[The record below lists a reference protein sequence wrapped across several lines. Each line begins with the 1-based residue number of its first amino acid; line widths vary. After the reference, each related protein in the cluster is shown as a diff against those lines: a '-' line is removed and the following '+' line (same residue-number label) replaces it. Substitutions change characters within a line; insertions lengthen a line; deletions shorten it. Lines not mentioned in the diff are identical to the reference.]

1 MNVND
6 SGLYKLFVREDK
18 AAWFSIILAASLA
31 GLLQGCIVLIINQ
44 AAEGIINKG
53 PDLRHLLLFL
63 LTLSAYSYA
72 SHYSISRT
80 IALTERI
87 IFSTFVNIAD
97 KIRNAS
103 TLSFERIG
111 KSSIYSTLYT
121 NTDIILETSKSL
133 ASVGAAVMMIIF
145 SAIYIAYISESAIIT
160 IIVFYS
166 FGIFVYVS
174 NFSRIQK
181 LLKETTVRENK
192 FKSLF
197 KYFLEGFK
205 EIKVNHAKGEDLFH
219 NYIGKESARA
229 QEARIKAESHL
240 TGNNVFIQSFYYA
253 LVAAMIFLLPKLK
266 PMDPVEMV
274 KVVAVVLFSYGSM
287 TRIVM
292 AIPLILKA
300 EKAVAKLDQLGADL
314 DKVQETSRPYS
325 GRLAKKAT
333 SELSLSL
340 EEVVFEYPEADLD
353 SGFTLGPLSL
363 KVEPGE
369 ILFIIG
375 GNGSGKT
382 TLLKIIAGLY
392 YPASGRILLG
402 GQAVNETNYTDYR
415 NLFSVI
421 FPDYYLF
428 DKFYG
433 QKEIDR
439 ELLDETL
446 SRMGLQERI
455 QYEDERFT
463 DLNLSAGQK
472 KRLALVCSHLEA
484 RPLLVIDEVAADLDP
499 QFRRYFYEDYLTE
512 LKASGVTIVAVS
524 HDEKYFHVADRL
536 VKLANGSIVS
546 A

>member
-1 MNVND
+1 MNVTD

-18 AAWFSIILAASLA
+18 AVWFSIILAASLA
-31 GLLQGCIVLIINQ
+31 GLLQGGIVLIINQ

-63 LTLSAYSYA
+63 LTLSAYAYA

-111 KSSIYSTLYT
+111 KSSIYATLYT

-133 ASVGAAVMMIIF
+133 ASVGAAVMMILF
-145 SAIYIAYISESAIIT
+145 SAVYIAYISESAIIT
-160 IIVFYS
+160 IIIFYS

-174 NFSRIQK
+174 NFSQIQK
-181 LLKETTVRENK
+181 LLKETTLRENT

-219 NYIGKESARA
+219 NYISKESEHA
-229 QEARIKAESHL
+229 QEARIKAENRL

-253 LVAAMIFLLPKLK
+253 LVAAMIFLLPKLT
-266 PMDPVEMV
+266 PMDPIEMV

-314 DKVQETSRPYS
+314 DKIQETSQPYS
-325 GRLAKKAT
+325 GRLAKKAA
-333 SELSLSL
+333 SELSLDL
-340 EEVVFEYPEADLD
+340 KDVVFTYPEADLS

-392 YPASGRILLG
+392 YPVSGRVLLD
-402 GQAVNETNYTDYR
+402 GQAVNEANYSDYR

-433 QKEIDR
+433 HQEVNR

-446 SRMGLQERI
+446 SRMGLQERV
-455 QYEDERFT
+455 QYADGRFT

-484 RPLLVIDEVAADLDP
+484 RPILLIDEVAADLDP
-499 QFRRYFYEDYLTE
+499 P
-512 LKASGVTIVAVS
+512 VS
-524 HDEKYFHVADRL
+524 PLFL
-536 VKLANGSIVS
+536 
-546 A
+546 